1 MDKGSLSERYL
12 TRSVLKHIQKQKQ
25 IGRVSDDTFA
35 SDNAMFTAGMI
46 TGAVGNDYACIAADV
61 SADGCSETP
70 KLAWIKAMNN
80 LSCSGGIC
88 YSARIVMLLP
98 ADEKESHIKDYMETF
113 NALAKTCNVQIVG
126 GHTQLTEGVSRAQF
140 VVTAIG
146 KKDKQFA
153 NKKGLCEGLDI
164 IMTKD
169 TGLYGTNVMLAAGH
183 ARLADRFAASYLKES
198 IVDEGLYSVVHDA
211 RLLCENVKT
220 EDLFYLHDISTG
232 GIYRALWQLG
242 TWTAKGFLIDH
253 YKISIRQETIE
264 LAEFFNVNPYMIDG
278 TGSLL
283 AIVKDGA
290 SVVEMLATHG
300 IKASVIGQ
308 LTEEKEKIIDCP
320 GGSRRCMV
328 PSSEDELYKI
338 V

>member
-25 IGRVSDDTFA
+25 IGQLSDDSFLSDDTMLA
-35 SDNAMFTAGMI
+35 TGMV
-46 TGAVGNDYACIAADV
+46 TGAVGNDYACVGDV
-61 SADGCSETP
+61 VTADGCSEMP

-88 YSARIVMLLP
+88 YSARITMLLP
-98 ADEKESHIKDYMETF
+98 ADEKESHIKDYMEVF
-113 NALAKTCNVQIVG
+113 NALAKEYSVQIAG
-126 GHTQLTEGVSRAQF
+126 GHTQLTEGVTKAQF

-146 KKDKQFA
+146 KKDKMFA
-153 NKKGLCEGLDI
+153 SKKGICEGLDI

-169 TGLYGTNVMLAAGH
+169 TGLYGTNVMLGT
-183 ARLADRFAASYLKES
+183 RTDELTKRFAVSYLKES
-198 IVDEGLYSVVHDA
+198 VVDESLYSVVRDA
-211 RLLCENVKT
+211 RVICESVAT

-283 AIVKDGA
+283 AIVKNGEA
-290 SVVEMLATHG
+290 VVERLQSQG

-308 LTEEKEKIIDCP
+308 ITEQKEKIIDCP

-328 PSSEDELYKI
+328 PASEDELYRI
-338 V
+338 

>member
-25 IGRVSDDTFA
+25 IGKLSDGSFVSDNSTLL
-35 SDNAMFTAGMI
+35 TGMV
-46 TGAVGNDYACIAADV
+46 TGAVGNDYACIGDTV
-61 SADGCSETP
+61 SADGYSEIP

-80 LSCSGGIC
+80 LSCSGGVGC
-88 YSARIVMLLP
+88 SARIVMLLP
-98 ADEKESHIKDYMETF
+98 AHEKESHIKEYMETF
-113 NALAKTCNVQIVG
+113 NELAKIYNVQISG
-126 GHTQLTEGVSRAQF
+126 GHTQLTEGVASAQF
-140 VVTAIG
+140 IVTALG
-146 KKDKQFA
+146 NRMRSFASKKEI
-153 NKKGLCEGLDI
+153 CEGLDI

-169 TGLYGTNVMLAAGH
+169 TGLYGTNVMLAT
-183 ARLADRFAASYLKES
+183 RPEELATRFAASYLKES
-198 IVDEGLYSVVHDA
+198 VVDERLYSVVDEA
-211 RLLCENVKT
+211 RLLCERLAVD
-220 EDLFYLHDISTG
+220 DLFYLHDISTG

-283 AIVKDGA
+283 AIVRDGE
-290 SVVEMLATHG
+290 SVVGLLEASG

-308 LTEEKEKIIDCP
+308 LTEQKEKIIDCP

-328 PSSEDELYKI
+328 PASEDDLYKI
-338 V
+338 